1 MPREKLF
8 NAIANLEN
16 IQYNLGQLSG
26 EALKNPGDMESIEEC
41 RKMIKEAL
49 ENLAGVDIRLE
60 IDSYSTLDEE

>member
-16 IQYNLGQLSG
+16 IQYNLGKLSG
-26 EALKNPGDMESIEEC
+26 GALKNPGDRESIEEC